1 MEGKEESKDFYNSAQ
16 NPGSLA
22 AKKNTV
28 PKPHH
33 NSFLSLE
40 NFGTIV
46 NLSYLIW
53 ETTCV
58 RHCHKSRKQQWILFF
73 AGAKEKQT
81 NFGYGVSILNTVKSR
96 AVDCL
101 GY

>member
-1 MEGKEESKDFYNSAQ
+1 MEGNDEKRDFYNSAQ

-22 AKKNTV
+22 GKKNTV
-28 PKPHH
+28 PTPHH

-40 NFGTIV
+40 KFGTIV

-58 RHCHKSRKQQWILFF
+58 RHCHKSRKQQWIRFF
-73 AGAKEKQT
+73 VGAKGNQT
-81 NFGYGVSILNTVKSR
+81 NFGYGYKIKI
-96 AVDCL
+96 
-101 GY
+101 

>member
-1 MEGKEESKDFYNSAQ
+1 MEGKEENTDFYNSAQ

-40 NFGTIV
+40 NFG
-46 NLSYLIW
+46 NNSQSELFNMGNHLR
-53 ETTCV
+53 ET
-58 RHCHKSRKQQWILFF
+58 LP
-73 AGAKEKQT
+73 
-81 NFGYGVSILNTVKSR
+81 
-96 AVDCL
+96 
-101 GY
+101 